1 VKGCCKKYSKRG
13 IDLGKERLVIGI
25 SGASGAP
32 IAVELLKEIKNTWME
47 SHLIITPG
55 GEKTILQET
64 DLTPQQVCDLADA
77 AYDCADIGGGP
88 AGGSFKTIG
97 MVVVPC
103 SMKTVA
109 GILNGY
115 SDNLLLRAADVTL
128 KERRKLVLVTR
139 ECPLSPIHLHNM
151 LELSKLGATILPP
164 MLSYYNRPQSIEDA
178 TAHIVG
184 KTLDI
189 FGFES
194 ARFRRWEGMERRS
207 E

>member
-1 VKGCCKKYSKRG
+1 
-13 IDLGKERLVIGI
+13 LEKERLIIGI

-32 IAVELLKEIKNTWME
+32 IAIELLKELKNTQME

-55 GEKTILQET
+55 GERTIVQET
-64 DLTPQQVCDLADA
+64 DLTLLQVCDLADTV
-77 AYDCADIGGGP
+77 YDCADIGSGP
-88 AGGSFKTIG
+88 AGGSFKTAG

-109 GILNGY
+109 GVVSGY

-128 KERRKLVLVTR
+128 KERRSLVLVAR
-139 ECPLSPIHLHNM
+139 ECPLNPIHLRNM
-151 LELSKLGATILPP
+151 LELSKIGAIILPP

-178 TAHIVG
+178 TGQVVG
-184 KTLDI
+184 KILDV
-189 FGFES
+189 FGLET
-194 ARFRRWEGMERRS
+194 ARFQRWKGMEWHA